1 MNEIS
6 GISKSIETESRFAA
20 AGGGGGEEKIDHLI
34 DEDRFDLFHYYLIVL
49 MDTTVRAS

>member
-1 MNEIS
+1 MHS
-6 GISKSIETESRFAA
+6 DARRKLLGA
-20 AGGGGGEEKIDHLI
+20 GGGEEKINHLI

>member
-1 MNEIS
+1 MHS
-6 GISKSIETESRFAA
+6 DARRKLLGA
-20 AGGGGGEEKIDHLI
+20 GGGGEEKINHLI